1 MLALMRRARSVALA
15 GAVVVVGA
23 AATTVVVLLGGGDAG
38 RPRADTDRIQR
49 DVSGRLPAG
58 WSSHVTADRDTVDV
72 WLMHRGDIT
81 STIASMR
88 RNAIVDADSPAMLRL
103 LPEDASAAAGEDYLI
118 HIADTEDDGDLLRAR
133 VSSSHPGPRPV
144 LQFMSKAFIQAQLDL
159 APKPTPFVVD

>member
-1 MLALMRRARSVALA
+1 MLAPMRRSRSVALA

-23 AATTVVVLLGGGDAG
+23 AATTVVVLLGGGDAD

-49 DVSGRLPAG
+49 NVSDQLPAG

-88 RNAIVDADSPAMLRL
+88 SNAIVDADSPTMLRL
-103 LPEDASAAAGEDYLI
+103 LPDDVSVAGGEDYLI
-118 HIADTEDDGDLLRAR
+118 HIADTEDDGDLLRVR
-133 VSSSHPGPRPV
+133 VSSTHPGPHPV
-144 LQFMSKAFIQAQLDL
+144 LQFMSKAFVQAQLAL
-159 APKPTPFVVD
+159 LPTPTPFTIN